1 MVHPRLRMIQDA
13 TKHSRIFDLL
23 VVPKHV
29 SPLPSNFEA
38 SNRYLKKWRSKNPRR
53 RVPEEWRFRN
63 RNESEWNGTSLVEHT
78 NLQGTITY
86 PLKKVR
92 KDDFSS

>member
-1 MVHPRLRMIQDA
+1 MIQDA

-38 SNRYLKKWRSKNPRR
+38 SNRYLKKMEVQKSQAEGTR
-53 RVPEEWRFRN
+53 RVAFQKQERIRVEL
-63 RNESEWNGTSLVEHT
+63 SLVEHKSPG
-78 NLQGTITY
+78 NDHIS
-86 PLKKVR
+86 P
-92 KDDFSS
+92 